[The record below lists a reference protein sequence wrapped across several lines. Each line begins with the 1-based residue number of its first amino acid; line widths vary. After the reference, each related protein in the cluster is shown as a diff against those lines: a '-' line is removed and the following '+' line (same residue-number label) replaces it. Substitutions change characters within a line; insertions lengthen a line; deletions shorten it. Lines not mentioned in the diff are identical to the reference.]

1 MIQYD
6 VTHRENNLKIN
17 SEHEGHGYNP
27 KYTRNDSMISPN
39 KADLTFIDK
48 KKDRTKY
55 NNFSKEQ
62 PNESNDKIVIIP
74 NGSISHLE
82 TTPDKGD
89 EQTNQVD
96 KIVVISNGNIPH
108 PENTYDKGDLQN
120 NRDDKIMLIPNGT
133 RSDPETKS
141 ENGDKQTNQDD
152 KVVIVPNGTIP
163 HPETATD
170 KGGEQTNQDD
180 KIVII
185 PNGTIPHSANTS
197 DKGGDEQT
205 NQDGETVVIPNE
217 SIPHPDTTPNES
229 NSGIKESGKRKSSML
244 GPNEKTSQQ
253 HSCGLHTVPSL
264 PGGTYEEMKKLPY
277 LANEKVPAIREVDE
291 SEEPRYEPPGQPH
304 EDINTRYSES
314 NILTNKNIGNQ
325 RTSRKEIKF
334 PLDIGGSIRRHTS
347 PIISSPRVS
356 IEEPSSRKYSIDFFL
371 SEHAG
376 SKFSHPFKH
385 LKSPDKRRSSKQTP
399 DPTTSE
405 ISRMRNSVV
414 AQKSLRKRKNTL
426 DDDVLFGNK
435 ISEGHENFVLAY
447 NMLTGIRVAVSRCS
461 GIMKKLNANDFRK
474 TKKLSFNIDGSELT
488 PSSKYDFKF
497 KDYCPEVFR
506 ELRFLFGID
515 PADYL
520 ISVTGKYILSELGS
534 PGKSGS
540 IFYFSR
546 DYRFIIK
553 TIHHSEHKQLRRIL
567 RDYYEHVKQFPNT
580 LISQFYGLHRV
591 KMPFSKK
598 GTRKVHFLVMNN
610 LFPPH
615 RKIHLKYD
623 LKGSTYGRNFQVPTS
638 LMGDLSTHTLKDLN
652 WVERGEKLKF
662 GPEKKKLFFE
672 QLQADVKLLEKVNV
686 MDYSL
691 LLGIHDC
698 KKGNNTDSRK
708 LSIFDPKSNDKFDLI
723 HTNPRDI
730 DLASEIPP
738 HLYPDRM
745 NYIFYGHD
753 GGIRATDRNDNPL
766 PEIYYLGIID
776 CLTNYSLRKRLETI
790 WRSIGRSRGSISAVP
805 SKEYGDRFI
814 AFVRNGTTSPRN
826 T

>member
-6 VTHRENNLKIN
+6 VTHSDNNLRIN
-17 SEHEGHGYNP
+17 SEHKGHGYSP

-39 KADLTFIDK
+39 KPDLTLIDK
-48 KKDRTKY
+48 KTDTA
-55 NNFSKEQ
+55 NLNISSKAQTDED
-62 PNESNDKIVIIP
+62 SDKVVTIP
-74 NGSISHLE
+74 NGGTSHLE
-82 TTPDKGD
+82 TASHKD
-89 EQTNQVD
+89 EQTSQGDEVM
-96 KIVVISNGNIPH
+96 VTSNGNISNPK
-108 PENTYDKGDLQN
+108 NVSDKSDERNVQ
-120 NRDDKIMLIPNGT
+120 DDKIVLIPNGT
-133 RSDPETKS
+133 LTHPETTSAGDEQTHRNEKVVVIPKGNDTHPEATS
-141 ENGDKQTNQDD
+141 TNGEQTNQDD
-152 KVVIVPNGTIP
+152 KVVVIPKENGTS
-163 HPETATD
+163 PETTRTGD
-170 KGGEQTNQDD
+170 ERTNQDD
-180 KIVII
+180 KIVFI
-185 PNGTIPHSANTS
+185 PK
-197 DKGGDEQT
+197 D
-205 NQDGETVVIPNE
+205 
-217 SIPHPDTTPNES
+217 SIPH
-229 NSGIKESGKRKSSML
+229 KE
-244 GPNEKTSQQ
+244 TSQNEYNNGPIERGIHKRDLLDINEDRQ
-253 HSCGLHTVPSL
+253 EHTCRHHTIPLLS
-264 PGGTYEEMKKLPY
+264 GGTYDEMKKLPH
-277 LANEKVPAIREVDE
+277 LAKEKVPAIREVDE
-291 SEEPRYEPPGQPH
+291 SQELTPGKPYENG
-304 EDINTRYSES
+304 NARYSES
-314 NILTNKNIGNQ
+314 NVLSNKNIGNQ
-325 RTSRKEIKF
+325 RSSRKESKF

-371 SEHAG
+371 SEHSG

-385 LKSPDKRRSSKQTP
+385 LKSPDKRRASKQTP

-461 GIMKKLNANDFRK
+461 GIMKKLSANDFRK

-540 IFYFSR
+540 IFYYSR

-567 RDYYEHVKQFPNT
+567 PDYYEHVKQFPNT

-598 GTRKVHFLVMNN
+598 GTKKVHFLVMNN

-623 LKGSTYGRNFQVPTS
+623 LKGSTYGRKFQVPTS
-638 LMGDLSTHTLKDLN
+638 LMSDLSTHTLKDLN

-662 GPEKKKLFFE
+662 GPEKKKLFFD

-698 KKGNNTDSRK
+698 KKGNSADSRK

-730 DLASEIPP
+730 DLAIEVPP

-745 NYIFYGHD
+745 SYIFYGHD
-753 GGIRATDRNDNPL
+753 GGIRATDCNDDPL

-776 CLTNYSLRKRLETI
+776 CLTNYSLRKKLETV

-814 AFVRNGTTSPRN
+814 AFIRNGTTSPRN